1 MNDLLQARGRL
12 RQACLASCSML
23 LLMTIGCG
31 DPAQAAVEYVKIC
44 SSFGAHFFY
53 VPGTDTCAYGANL
66 PVIANTLQ
74 GPISTQPGTGAA
86 GYGFSS
92 FSNGLNSVAIGDHA
106 FSGGDPFSASP
117 GTLNGLASIDGSAPV
132 SAFSNSNTTAVGQGS
147 RAGAGA
153 AGQDNATA
161 IGQGATANGANAT
174 ALGQGATA
182 TGAGGVALG
191 QGSVADQANTVSVG
205 AVGAERRIV
214 NVAPGTIGAGS
225 TDAVNGQQL
234 FTVSQQAANGVNA
247 LGTATAAAI
256 GGGAT
261 YNAATN
267 SISGLNYGLNGSQ
280 AAYTDALSGL
290 QAMASGAAGPI
301 QYATPGT
308 PGNALNLVGVGGAVS
323 LGNVAA
329 GALTATST
337 DAVNGAQLFAT
348 NQIAANAGYAVATAL
363 GGGASYASATGT
375 LTGPTYTFGNG
386 AQFTSV
392 GGALGNL
399 DTRTTA
405 NTSGLAALQAGQSGL
420 VQQAAPDTAVT
431 VGAATGGTMVNM
443 AGTAGNRQ
451 VTGVAAGALT
461 ATSADAVNGA
471 QLFATNQTV
480 ANAGNAVATALGGGA
495 SYASATG
502 TLTGPTYTFGNGA
515 QFTSVGGAL
524 GNLDTRTTA
533 NTSGLAALQAGQSG
547 LVQQAAPDTA
557 VTVGAATG
565 GTMVNMAGTAG
576 NRQVTGVAAG
586 ALTATSADAVNG
598 AQLFATN
605 QIAANAGY
613 AVARAATA
621 LGGGASYAS
630 ATGTLTGP
638 TYTFGNGAQF
648 TSVGGALGNLDTRTT
663 ANTSG
668 LAALQAG
675 QSGLVQQA
683 APDTAVTVGAAT
695 GGTMVNMAGTAGNRQ
710 VTGVAAGALTA
721 TSTDAVNGAQLF
733 ATNQTV
739 ANAGNAVATAL
750 GGGASYASATGT
762 LTGPTYTF
770 GNGAQFTS
778 VGGALGNLDTRT
790 TANTSGLAALQAGQS
805 GLVQQAAPDTA
816 VTVGAATGGTMV
828 NMAGTAGNRQVTGV
842 AAGALTAT
850 SADAVNGA
858 QLFATN
864 QTVANAGNAVATA
877 LGGGASYAS
886 ATGTLTGPTYTF
898 GNGAQFTS
906 VGGALGNLDTRTTAN
921 TSGLAALQAGQSGLV
936 QQAAPDTAVTVGAAT
951 GGTMVNMAGTAGN
964 RQVTGVAAGA
974 LTATSADA
982 VNGAQLFATNTQLA
996 ANTSALGV
1004 LQGQTTTN
1012 TANIAALQNG
1022 TSGVFVATHPG
1033 DAAAPSV
1040 SGNGALAGGF
1050 AAVARGEATVAIG
1063 TGARAT
1069 QSGATAIGTNAVASG
1084 DPTTAV
1090 GFSAQATGNEASA
1103 FGGLA
1108 VATGDNAT
1116 ALGRSAHAGGAN
1128 AVAVGAF
1135 SSAMQADSV
1144 AIGQGVATT
1153 RANQIAIGSATQTYT
1168 LAGLASAQSLAAQT
1182 GATAFVTTDA
1192 SGNLAASS
1200 IGPNTIS
1207 ALDGRV
1213 SGLEAGLGSLSR
1225 YAVESR
1231 KEARRGIA
1239 SAMALASASLPS
1251 APGRLS
1257 YVLNGAT
1264 FRGEYAVGGSVAYR
1278 LDTNRPVAV
1287 TLGVAG
1293 GAGNVG
1299 ARIGIMGE
1307 L

>member
-348 NQIAANAGYAVATAL
+348 NQTVANAGNAVATAL

-405 NTSGLAALQAGQSGL
+405 NTSGLAALQAGQSGLAQQAAPDTAVTVGAATGGTMVNMAGTAGNRQVTGVAAGALTATSADAVNGAQLFATNQTVANAGNAVARAAMALGGGASYASATGAFTGPTYTFGNGAQFTSVGGALGNLDTRTTANTAGLAALQAGQSGL

-502 TLTGPTYTFGNGA
+502 AFTGPTYTFGNGA

-533 NTSGLAALQAGQSG
+533 NTA
-547 LVQQAAPDTA
+547 
-557 VTVGAATG
+557 
-565 GTMVNMAGTAG
+565 
-576 NRQVTGVAAG
+576 
-586 ALTATSADAVNG
+586 
-598 AQLFATN
+598 
-605 QIAANAGY
+605 
-613 AVARAATA
+613 
-621 LGGGASYAS
+621 
-630 ATGTLTGP
+630 
-638 TYTFGNGAQF
+638 
-648 TSVGGALGNLDTRTT
+648 
-663 ANTSG
+663 
-668 LAALQAG
+668 
-675 QSGLVQQA
+675 
-683 APDTAVTVGAAT
+683 
-695 GGTMVNMAGTAGNRQ
+695 
-710 VTGVAAGALTA
+710 
-721 TSTDAVNGAQLF
+721 
-733 ATNQTV
+733 
-739 ANAGNAVATAL
+739 
-750 GGGASYASATGT
+750 
-762 LTGPTYTF
+762 
-770 GNGAQFTS
+770 
-778 VGGALGNLDTRT
+778 
-790 TANTSGLAALQAGQS
+790 
-805 GLVQQAAPDTA
+805 
-816 VTVGAATGGTMV
+816 
-828 NMAGTAGNRQVTGV
+828 
-842 AAGALTAT
+842 
-850 SADAVNGA
+850 
-858 QLFATN
+858 
-864 QTVANAGNAVATA
+864 
-877 LGGGASYAS
+877 
-886 ATGTLTGPTYTF
+886 
-898 GNGAQFTS
+898 
-906 VGGALGNLDTRTTAN
+906 
-921 TSGLAALQAGQSGLV
+921 GLAALQAGQSGLV

-1040 SGNGALAGGF
+1040 SGTGALAGGF

-1200 IGPNTIS
+1200 IGPNTIA

-1278 LDTNRPVAV
+1278 LDINRPVAV